1 MRKMIFLGPLYDYV
15 YRSYSMKINHFPL
28 IRLSFYAVDKAILY
42 TLFFIVLRYIWIK
55 MKKKQTTFKRE
66 FGLVVFMFYV
76 FLLFALTVFR
86 DGYFIWQFKF
96 YFHRPLTDINII
108 PLVETFKL
116 TKGQSLLDFF
126 YNLYGNIMW
135 FIPMGI
141 FIPALTKR
149 HFGFVKV
156 VLCGALISISIETMQ
171 FILNT
176 GVTDIDDVIFNTLG
190 AAVGYL
196 IYFVGKWIKMRIKIW
211 NFLRKWLI

>member
-1 MRKMIFLGPLYDYV
+1 MGKKWERMSKMIFLGPLYDYI
-15 YRSYSMKINHFPL
+15 YKLYAMKINHFPL

-42 TLFFIVLRYIWIK
+42 TLFFIIIRYVWIK
-55 MKKKQTTFKRE
+55 MRKKHTTFRYE
-66 FGLVVFMFYV
+66 FWLNLFVFYI

-96 YFHRPLTDINII
+96 YWHRPLSQINII

-116 TKGQSLLDFF
+116 SKAKSLVDFF
-126 YNLYGNIMW
+126 YNLYGNIVW
-135 FIPMGI
+135 FVPMGI
-141 FIPALTKR
+141 FIPALSKK
-149 HFGFVKV
+149 HLGFFKV
-156 VLCGALISISIETMQ
+156 VLIGALISTSIETMQ

-196 IYFVGKWIKMRIKIW
+196 LFFVGKWIKKLIKI
-211 NFLRKWLI
+211 

>member
-1 MRKMIFLGPLYDYV
+1 MIFLGPLYDYIYKV
-15 YRSYSMKINHFPL
+15 YAMKINHFPL

-42 TLFFIVLRYIWIK
+42 TLFFIVLRYVWIK
-55 MKKKQTTFKRE
+55 LKKKRTTFGRE
-66 FGLVVFMFYV
+66 LGLGVFVFYV

-96 YFHRPLTDINII
+96 YFHRPLSQINII

-116 TKGQSLLDFF
+116 AKGQSIIDFI

-135 FIPMGI
+135 FVPMGI
-141 FIPALTKR
+141 FIPALSER
-149 HFGFVKV
+149 RLNFWKV
-156 VLCGALISISIETMQ
+156 VLIGALISTSIETLQ

-196 IYFVGKWIKMRIKIW
+196 LYFLGKWIKKLIKIW
-211 NFLRKWLI
+211 NFPRKWLI

>member
-1 MRKMIFLGPLYDYV
+1 MGKKWERMSKMIFLGPLYDYIYKV
-15 YRSYSMKINHFPL
+15 YAMKINHFPL

-42 TLFFIVLRYIWIK
+42 TLFFIVLRYVWIK
-55 MKKKQTTFKRE
+55 LKKKRTTLGRE
-66 FGLVVFMFYV
+66 LGLGLFVFYV

-96 YFHRPLTDINII
+96 YFHRLLSQINII

-116 TKGQSLLDFF
+116 AKGQSIIDFI

-135 FIPMGI
+135 FVPMGI
-141 FIPALTKR
+141 FIPALSER
-149 HFGFVKV
+149 HLNFWKV
-156 VLCGALISISIETMQ
+156 VLIGALISTSIETLQ

-196 IYFVGKWIKMRIKIW
+196 LYFLGKWIKKLIKI
-211 NFLRKWLI
+211 

>member
-1 MRKMIFLGPLYDYV
+1 MIFLGPLYDYI
-15 YRSYSMKINHFPL
+15 YKLYAMKINHFPL

-42 TLFFIVLRYIWIK
+42 TLFYIVLRYIWIK
-55 MKKKQTTFKRE
+55 IKKKKTSFSRELGLIVFTFY
-66 FGLVVFMFYV
+66 L

-96 YFHRPLTDINII
+96 YFHRPLSQINLI
-108 PLVETFKL
+108 PLIETFKL
-116 TKGQSLLDFF
+116 SKGQSLVDFF
-126 YNLYGNIMW
+126 YNLYGNIVW
-135 FIPMGI
+135 FVPMGA
-141 FIPALTKR
+141 FIPALTER
-149 HFGFVKV
+149 HFGFFKV
-156 VLCGALISISIETMQ
+156 VLIGALISTSIETLQ

-196 IYFVGKWIKMRIKIW
+196 LYFVGKWIKKLIKIW

>member
-1 MRKMIFLGPLYDYV
+1 MSKMIFLGPLYDYIYKV
-15 YRSYSMKINHFPL
+15 YAMKINHFPL

-42 TLFFIVLRYIWIK
+42 TLFFIVLRYVWIK
-55 MKKKQTTFKRE
+55 LKKKRTTLGRE
-66 FGLVVFMFYV
+66 LGLGLFVFYV

-96 YFHRPLTDINII
+96 YFHRSLSQINII

-116 TKGQSLLDFF
+116 AKGQSIIDFI

-135 FIPMGI
+135 FVPMGI
-141 FIPALTKR
+141 FIPALSER
-149 HFGFVKV
+149 HLNFWKV
-156 VLCGALISISIETMQ
+156 VLIGALISTSIETLQ

-196 IYFVGKWIKMRIKIW
+196 LYFLGKWIKKLIKI
-211 NFLRKWLI
+211 

>member
-1 MRKMIFLGPLYDYV
+1 
-15 YRSYSMKINHFPL
+15 MKINHFPL

-42 TLFFIVLRYIWIK
+42 TLFFIVLRFLWIK
-55 MKKKQTTFKRE
+55 IKNKKTNFGRE
-66 FGLVVFMFYV
+66 LGLVVFVFYV

-86 DGYFIWQFKF
+86 DSYFIWQLKF
-96 YFHRPLTDINII
+96 YFHRPLSQINII

-116 TKGQSLLDFF
+116 SKGQSLVDFF
-126 YNLYGNIMW
+126 YNLYGNIVW
-135 FIPMGI
+135 FVPMGV

-149 HFGFVKV
+149 HLNFLQV
-156 VLCGALISISIETMQ
+156 VLIGALISTSIETLQ

-196 IYFVGKWIKMRIKIW
+196 LYFVGKWIKGLIKI
-211 NFLRKWLI
+211 

>member
-1 MRKMIFLGPLYDYV
+1 MIFLGPLYDYIYKV
-15 YRSYSMKINHFPL
+15 YAMKINHFPL

-42 TLFFIVLRYIWIK
+42 TLFFIVLRYVWIK
-55 MKKKQTTFKRE
+55 LKKKRTTLGRE
-66 FGLVVFMFYV
+66 LGLGLFVFYV

-96 YFHRPLTDINII
+96 YFHRSLSQINII

-116 TKGQSLLDFF
+116 AKGQSIIDFI

-135 FIPMGI
+135 FVPMGI
-141 FIPALTKR
+141 FIPALSER
-149 HFGFVKV
+149 HLNFWKV
-156 VLCGALISISIETMQ
+156 VLIGALISTSIETLQ

-196 IYFVGKWIKMRIKIW
+196 LYFLGKWIKKLIKI
-211 NFLRKWLI
+211 

>member
-1 MRKMIFLGPLYDYV
+1 MIFLGPLYNYI
-15 YRSYSMKINHFPL
+15 YQLYAMKINHFPL

-42 TLFFIVLRYIWIK
+42 TLFFIILRVVWVKIK
-55 MKKKQTTFKRE
+55 HKKTHPSRE
-66 FGLVVFMFYV
+66 IGLVAFVFYV
-76 FLLFALTVFR
+76 LLLFALTVFR

-96 YFHRPLTDINII
+96 YFHRPLSEINIV

-116 TKGQSLLDFF
+116 SKGQSLVDFF
-126 YNLYGNIMW
+126 YNLYGNIVW
-135 FIPMGI
+135 FVPMGV

-149 HFGFVKV
+149 KLGFSQV
-156 VLCGALISISIETMQ
+156 VLIGALISTSIEALQ

-196 IYFVGKWIKMRIKIW
+196 VYFVGKWIKSS
-211 NFLRKWLI
+211 RKV

>member
-1 MRKMIFLGPLYDYV
+1 MIFLGPLYDYI
-15 YRSYSMKINHFPL
+15 YKTYAMKINHFPL

-42 TLFFIVLRYIWIK
+42 TLFFIVLRYIWIRV
-55 MKKKQTTFKRE
+55 KKKE
-66 FGLVVFMFYV
+66 FHFGHEFWLTVFVFYV

-96 YFHRPLTDINII
+96 YFHRPLSQINII

-116 TKGQSLLDFF
+116 TKGQSLVDFI
-126 YNLYGNIMW
+126 YNLYGNIVW
-135 FIPMGI
+135 FVPMGV

-149 HFGFVKV
+149 HLGFLRV
-156 VLCGALISISIETMQ
+156 VLIGALISTSIETMQ
-171 FILNT
+171 FVLNT

-196 IYFVGKWIKMRIKIW
+196 LYFVGKWIIMRIKI
-211 NFLRKWLI
+211 

>member
-1 MRKMIFLGPLYDYV
+1 MRKMIFLGPLYDYI
-15 YRSYSMKINHFPL
+15 YKSYATKINHFPL
-28 IRLSFYAVDKAILY
+28 IRLSFYAADKAILY
-42 TLFFIVLRYIWIK
+42 TLFFMILRYLWIK
-55 MKKKQTTFKRE
+55 FKKKKTTFGRE
-66 FGLVVFMFYV
+66 FWLTVCVFYV
-76 FLLFALTVFR
+76 LLLFALTVFR

-96 YFHRPLTDINII
+96 YWHRPLSQINIV

-116 TKGQSLLDFF
+116 MKAQSLIDFF

-135 FIPMGI
+135 FIPMGV

-149 HFGFVKV
+149 HLGFVQV
-156 VLCGALISISIETMQ
+156 VFFGALISVSIETMQ

-196 IYFVGKWIKMRIKIW
+196 LFFVGKWIKRLIKI
-211 NFLRKWLI
+211 